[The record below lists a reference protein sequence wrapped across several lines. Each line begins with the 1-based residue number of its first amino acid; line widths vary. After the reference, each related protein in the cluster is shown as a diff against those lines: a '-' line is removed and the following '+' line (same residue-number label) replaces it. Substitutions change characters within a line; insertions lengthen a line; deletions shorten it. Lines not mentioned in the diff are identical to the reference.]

1 MGDDDHGFLAKNGV
15 SLYSKSLHT
24 FSLIEARVTTQI
36 QIQYLPPNELQPN
49 PWNTN
54 KLDPAAEGKLDN
66 SILEFEDLGG
76 LYKPIICRE
85 LPDGSLQILGGEHR
99 TRAAARM
106 GIAKVPV
113 VNLGPVSDLRAKA
126 LGLADNGQYGQD
138 DAAGLAALL
147 EELKVEE
154 NLLSILPY
162 SDSDLAGIFASVAI
176 DLDAIGM
183 DEGDESDPGLPD
195 PDSLPPRPTITHEL
209 MRFKVPVEDRERVE
223 KFIQKVIKD
232 KGLKTEQDSLIAA
245 GMALVEI
252 VNVAKDTL

>member
-1 MGDDDHGFLAKNGV
+1 M
-15 SLYSKSLHT
+15 
-24 FSLIEARVTTQI
+24 TTQI
-36 QIQYLPPNELQPN
+36 QIQYLPPGALQAN

-54 KLDPAAEGKLDN
+54 KLDPAAEGKLEN

-99 TRAAARM
+99 TRAAERL

-113 VNLGPVSDLRAKA
+113 INLGPVSDLRAKA

-138 DAAGLAALL
+138 DAAGLATLL
-147 EELKVEE
+147 EELRLDE
-154 NLLSILPY
+154 NLLAILPY

-183 DEGDESDPGLPD
+183 GESDEPDHGLPD
-195 PDSLPPRPTITHEL
+195 PDTLPPRPTITHEL
-209 MRFKVPVEDRERVE
+209 MRFKVPVEDRDRVE
-223 KFIQKVIKD
+223 KLIQSVIKD

-252 VNVAKDTL
+252 CNAAKGQL